1 MHGFHQ
7 LVVGGQLVKRAF
19 GKHRFEIGEN
29 QIVFGQVVGVHQ
41 RCKAVY
47 IVGEPGPVIVKGGI
61 PAHGV
66 FKGYR
71 QAAGDDPVDSYQI
84 AASGEEPS
92 TDSRSR

>member
-1 MHGFHQ
+1 
-7 LVVGGQLVKRAF
+7 
-19 GKHRFEIGEN
+19 
-29 QIVFGQVVGVHQ
+29 
-41 RCKAVY
+41 VY
-47 IVGEPGPVIVKGGI
+47 VVGEPGPVILEGGI
-61 PAHGV
+61 PPPGV

>member
-1 MHGFHQ
+1 
-7 LVVGGQLVKRAF
+7 
-19 GKHRFEIGEN
+19 
-29 QIVFGQVVGVHQ
+29 VVGVQQ

-47 IVGEPGPVIVKGGI
+47 VVGEPGPVILEGGI
-61 PAHGV
+61 PPPGV